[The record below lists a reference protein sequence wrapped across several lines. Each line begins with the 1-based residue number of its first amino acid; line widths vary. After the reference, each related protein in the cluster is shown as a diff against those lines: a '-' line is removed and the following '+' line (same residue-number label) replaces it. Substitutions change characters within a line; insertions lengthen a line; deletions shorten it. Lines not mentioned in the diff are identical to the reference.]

1 MRRREKDNRTLEIDL
16 NPTPR
21 IASACNVVRKSLCLY
36 VQREKYNEGAHKNT
50 SQHCKA
56 TLEIHWN
63 LPGMRVKNS
72 FKSPRPLTES
82 IG

>member
-21 IASACNVVRKSLCLY
+21 IASACNV

-72 FKSPRPLTES
+72 FKSP
-82 IG
+82 